1 VRTPA
6 DIDVDVTWGKVVTL
20 FRPRRALALV
30 LSLSMLFGPL
40 VPLAHAQAPPNPAA
54 NPAANPGPAPADPA
68 QKPDAAPAKGQPNA
82 DEMRIAQQHYEN
94 GAQFFTAGN
103 YPSARAEFEAAY
115 QLTHLPDLLFNL
127 AQVAQKQ
134 GRTADEE
141 RYLTEYLGYNPK
153 DSADVRKRLDQIKSE
168 RPAEVQRLHPA
179 AIGLVAGGAAAL
191 IIGIACGGAAIS
203 AASSV
208 ADSMNSGKP
217 FTAELFATQERGKQ
231 LNSAA
236 IAFDVIGAAA
246 LIGGGAWIG
255 YWLYQRQKAKKG
267 APSPGASAFLRP
279 SGLGIALTG
288 SF

>member
-1 VRTPA
+1 MPKSS
-6 DIDVDVTWGKVVTL
+6 DLDVDTTSGAVVTL
-20 FRPRRALALV
+20 LQPRRALAFA
-30 LSLSMLFGPL
+30 LSLSTL
-40 VPLAHAQAPPNPAA
+40 LAPIAVHAQAPPPATTTAPPAA
-54 NPAANPGPAPADPA
+54 TPAPGGPS
-68 QKPDAAPAKGQPNA
+68 A

-94 GAQFFTAGN
+94 GATFFTAGN

-141 RYLTEYLGYNPK
+141 RYLAEYLTYNPK
-153 DSADVRKRLDQIKSE
+153 DSTEVRKRLDQIRAD

-179 AIGLVAGGAAAL
+179 AIGLLAGGGVML
-191 IIGIACGGAAIS
+191 IIGIACGGAAIG
-203 AASSV
+203 AANTV

-236 IAFDVIGAAA
+236 IAFDVLGAAA
-246 LIGGGAWIG
+246 LAGGGAWLG
-255 YWLYQRQKAKKG
+255 YWLYQRNKAKKG
-267 APSPGASAFLRP
+267 APSPAASAFLRP
-279 SGLGIALTG
+279 NGLGIALTG

>member
-1 VRTPA
+1 
-6 DIDVDVTWGKVVTL
+6 VTL
-20 FRPRRALALV
+20 PRHTLALAF
-30 LSLSMLFGPL
+30 SLSMLCGPL
-40 VPLAHAQAPPNPAA
+40 VQLAHAQAPPATPTQT
-54 NPAANPGPAPADPA
+54 PAPAG
-68 QKPDAAPAKGQPNA
+68 DAAKGQPNA
-82 DEMRIAQQHYEN
+82 EEMRIAQQHYEN
-94 GAQFFTAGN
+94 GARFFQAGN

-141 RYLTEYLGYNPK
+141 RYLSEYLTYNPK

-179 AIGLVAGGAAAL
+179 AIGLLAGGGVAL
-191 IIGIACGGAAIS
+191 IIGIACGGAAIG
-203 AASSV
+203 AANTV
-208 ADSMNSGKP
+208 ADSTNSGKP

-236 IAFDVIGAAA
+236 IAFDVIGVAA
-246 LIGGGAWIG
+246 LLGGGAWTG
-255 YWLYQRQKAKKG
+255 YWLYQRHKAKKG

-279 SGLGIALTG
+279 NGLGIALTG